1 MPLAGVGVLG
11 VGGVVAAAEGA
22 AVVADGVAVV
32 AGAGDAVRVAR
43 ETQPRQGEVHHRAQL
58 LAEPLGR
65 GETLEVDN
73 KDLWK
78 PVQGVPLGTFPPC
91 LASFTTLRER
101 VRSSFD

>member
-43 ETQPRQGEVHHRAQL
+43 ETQPSVSIL
-58 LAEPLGR
+58 
-65 GETLEVDN
+65 TLTHS
-73 KDLWK
+73 KWK
-78 PVQGVPLGTFPPC
+78 KSVF
-91 LASFTTLRER
+91 ADKEN
-101 VRSSFD
+101 